1 MRDFLILGIAVLL
14 LNYTTAAQTR
24 INPSVG
30 YTFAQDTV
38 KDKNQRPNIVWIV
51 CEDIGLYIGAYGYK
65 GVKTPNIDKLAKE
78 GELYTRAYTT
88 AGVCAPSRST
98 FITGMYQTAIGTM
111 HMRTLNEDN
120 LSNSLLPSCA

>member
-1 MRDFLILGIAVLL
+1 MRDFLVLGIAVLL
-14 LNYTTAAQTR
+14 LNYTTTAAQAR
-24 INPSVG
+24 INPS
-30 YTFAQDTV
+30 
-38 KDKNQRPNIVWIV
+38 DKNQRPNIVWIG

-120 LSNSLLPSCA
+120 PSNSLFAKLCVMP